1 MTLIQTLLRRL
12 SSQQSADLAG
22 KGPVPL
28 QPELLKSVS
37 GGTGGGTQSPRN
49 GW

>member
-12 SSQQSADLAG
+12 PSQSAEVAV
-22 KGPVPL
+22 KSPVPL

-37 GGTGGGTQSPRN
+37 GGNGGGTQSPRN